1 MLNKRTLVFISTF
14 GLVALWSAV
23 AFAQDGG
30 ASANAFTAFSWIAL
44 GSGLGIGIAAFG
56 CALGMGNAGGK
67 ALEGIARNPGAAGK
81 IFTPFIIALAL
92 IEALAIY
99 AFVIAILMVL
109 SIELPGSQAELL
121 SVINAMN

>member
-1 MLNKRTLVFISTF
+1 MRNKQTLVFFGTF
-14 GLVALWSAV
+14 TLVALWSTV

-30 ASANAFTAFSWIAL
+30 ASMNAFTSFSGMAL
-44 GSGLGIGIAAFG
+44 AAGLGIGIAAFG
-56 CALGMGNAGGK
+56 CALGMGRAGGA
-67 ALEGIARNPGAAGK
+67 ALEGIARNPAAAGK

-109 SIELPGSQAELL
+109 AIELPGSQAELL
-121 SVINAMN
+121 ALIEAM